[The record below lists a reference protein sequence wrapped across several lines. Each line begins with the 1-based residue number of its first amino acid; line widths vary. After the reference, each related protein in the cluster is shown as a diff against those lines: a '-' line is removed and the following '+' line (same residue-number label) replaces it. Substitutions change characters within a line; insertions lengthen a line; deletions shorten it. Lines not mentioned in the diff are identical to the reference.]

1 MEEGYE
7 LDESGQSGDGQVLE
21 EAGQGDQPVQEVAP
35 QVVEGEVEETA
46 QGPALSVGVLE
57 YPGPCPHSLLQP
69 LMACT
74 SFTIDIFSPLR
85 TVSQPKKCTT
95 SINTSPP

>member
-7 LDESGQSGDGQVLE
+7 LDESGQSGDRQVLE

-46 QGPALSVGVLE
+46 QGPALALK
-57 YPGPCPHSLLQP
+57 H
-69 LMACT
+69 
-74 SFTIDIFSPLR
+74 
-85 TVSQPKKCTT
+85 
-95 SINTSPP
+95 

>member
-35 QVVEGEVEETA
+35 QVVEETA
-46 QGPALSVGVLE
+46 QGPALAVGVLE
-57 YPGPCPHSLLQP
+57 YPRGNFQDTEALGPCH
-69 LMACT
+69 
-74 SFTIDIFSPLR
+74 
-85 TVSQPKKCTT
+85 K
-95 SINTSPP
+95 